1 MSLLELI
8 KASSDPSFKLK
19 LQKNKRLTNEAVRKR
34 VMEAIGQKDQ
44 DYDGTGVE
52 STGVEAT
59 VTFTRPDKQNGG

>member
-1 MSLLELI
+1 
-8 KASSDPSFKLK
+8 